1 MTRWAPPARSETAQA
16 IYAAAEAD
24 RAADPASYRLGADEA
39 DRIVAR
45 ATAKHGTDGLGDPAR
60 WRPGLEQFLDSAA
73 ADGRLNAVGIRN
85 ARDAV
90 TGKLR
95 ARSIVAAKLRT
106 DPAIA
111 HRDLDPPIVIIG
123 GWRTGTTFLFR
134 LLARD
139 PRLRAPRPLELYAP
153 WRAAGLD
160 PAERER
166 VIEAQAAEPN
176 PLHVLNPAMAA
187 VHDSGPALPEECVLG
202 MGTTLRNW
210 GFASTM
216 RLDGYA
222 TWLAT
227 QDFAA
232 EYDAHRTMLQ
242 MLDDGS
248 ARRWLLKA
256 PAHTPELA
264 HLAAT
269 YPGVCIV
276 HLHRDIVET
285 VASGASLFATYRST
299 YSDDVDGH
307 DVGRFQTEQSELWF
321 RRALEFRSSP
331 AAASATVLDLDYRD
345 LVTSPVATIERVY
358 AAAGVDPPDI
368 AALLSEH
375 DAAQPRHGKG
385 RHRYT
390 PEEFGIDPGALRE
403 RMAFY
408 TDAASDWLGTSAAG

>member
-1 MTRWAPPARSETAQA
+1 MTCWVPPERTETAQH

-24 RAADPASYRLGADEA
+24 HAADPDRYRLGVEIA
-39 DRIVAR
+39 DRLVER
-45 ATAKHGTDGLGDPAR
+45 ATGEHGIEGLGDPSQ
-60 WRPGLEQFLDSAA
+60 WRPGLERYLESAD
-73 ADGRLNAVGIRN
+73 ADGRLNAVGIRH
-85 ARDAV
+85 AQDAAV
-90 TGKLR
+90 GKLR
-95 ARSIVAAKLRT
+95 ARAIFDKTLRA
-106 DPAIA
+106 DPAVA
-111 HRDLDPPIVIIG
+111 QRSLTPPIVIIG

-139 PRLRAPRPLELYAP
+139 PRLRAPRPLELHAP
-153 WRAAGLD
+153 WRAARMTSEEL
-160 PAERER
+160 ERS
-166 VIEAQAAEPN
+166 VDDQARQPN
-176 PLHVLNPAMAA
+176 PLHVLNPSMAA
-187 VHDSGPALPEECVLG
+187 VHDSGPTLPEECVLG
-202 MGTTLRNW
+202 MGTTMRNW

-264 HLAAT
+264 HLATT

-299 YSDDVDGH
+299 YSDEVDGH
-307 DVGRFQTEQSELWF
+307 DVGRFQVEQSERWF
-321 RRALEFRSSP
+321 RRALDFRSSP
-331 AAASATVLDLDYRD
+331 AAASATILDLDYRD
-345 LVTSPVATIERVY
+345 LVASPATTVGRVY
-358 AAAGVDPPDI
+358 TAAGIDPPDV
-368 AALLSEH
+368 ATLLAEH
-375 DAAQPRHGKG
+375 EAAQPRHGKG

-390 PEEFGIDPGALRE
+390 PEEFGIDPDALRE

-408 TDAASDWLGTSAAG
+408 TDALTVQR